1 LVNQYVWIG
10 ITVAAFFVGVGAS
23 YAHFANTYDP
33 MSMKFQNQDL
43 FNQMMSNNPKM
54 SQQWM
59 DSGMMNQQQIM
70 QDPKQMMEWM
80 ANDPKHIEHMSTI
93 MKEDHVFMSKMMS
106 AMMNDPDL
114 RLQLMGHMS
123 ENTESFKEMMNMMG
137 YANMTGHKDY
147 GMNQKMM
154 NNNMIQDGMMMGNM
168 TGVMHDNMMMELM
181 KDPETRE
188 KMMELMKEHISEMN
202 DLFSSNLSYDE
213 FNMKMADLMQ
223 EHMQSMQEL
232 IPNHQMTGTMHNP

>member
-1 LVNQYVWIG
+1 MSLVSQYVWIG
-10 ITVAAFFVGVGAS
+10 IVVAAFFVGVGAS

-80 ANDPKHIEHMSTI
+80 ANDPKHIEQMSTI

-106 AMMNDPDL
+106 VMMNDPDL
-114 RLQLMGHMS
+114 RLQMMGHMS
-123 ENTESFKEMMNMMG
+123 ENSESFKEMMNMMG
-137 YANMTGHKDY
+137 YANITDSKDY
-147 GMNQKMM
+147 
-154 NNNMIQDGMMMGNM
+154 GMMMGNM
-168 TGVMHDNMMMELM
+168 TGIHDNMMIELM

-213 FNMKMADLMQ
+213 FNIKMDDLMQ

-232 IPNHQMTGTMHNP
+232 IPNHQMSGTMHHP